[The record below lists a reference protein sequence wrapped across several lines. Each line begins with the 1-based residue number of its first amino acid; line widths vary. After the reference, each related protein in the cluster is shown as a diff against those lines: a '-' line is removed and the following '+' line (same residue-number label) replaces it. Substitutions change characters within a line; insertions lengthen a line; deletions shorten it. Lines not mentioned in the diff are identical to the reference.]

1 METPGSEV
9 VQEAATAVEG
19 AVKPP
24 RAKRAAKA
32 AVKPQKAKR
41 AAKGGKAAVKPQ
53 KAKRA
58 AKGGKSVS
66 AAAGNGKGL
75 GVLRT
80 YGREYHRDKQVR
92 TAGGY
97 ASVDSDDSVAKR
109 LRGKTLDE
117 VYEYAADIVRDDDG
131 APVAISALK
140 KRYGSLNEGMQR
152 MNLGNRI
159 RAAGGRKRQ

>member
-24 RAKRAAKA
+24 RAKRAAKT
-32 AVKPQKAKR
+32 
-41 AAKGGKAAVKPQ
+41 AVKPQ

-117 VYEYAADIVRDDDG
+117 VYEYAAGIVRDDDG